1 LLLVHLDVKQ
11 TSLFASLLTARAI
24 YVNKETNEQCTRKS
38 FGMAMWKAR
47 SLEEHQIHAGGHG
60 FKPVKPDKVD
70 GKKKS
75 SNQYGCDIEPYY
87 LHIDIVL
94 LFYQYTTDLLLL

>member
-1 LLLVHLDVKQ
+1 
-11 TSLFASLLTARAI
+11 
-24 YVNKETNEQCTRKS
+24 
-38 FGMAMWKAR
+38 MWKAR
-47 SLEEHQIHAGGHG
+47 SLEEHQIHAGGRG

-87 LHIDIVL
+87 LHIDIVYSFTNTL
-94 LFYQYTTDLLLL
+94 LTFFSSDSLSVDDGQFNLLHAGTYQLKCDPVNAEYIHFS

>member
-1 LLLVHLDVKQ
+1 
-11 TSLFASLLTARAI
+11 
-24 YVNKETNEQCTRKS
+24 
-38 FGMAMWKAR
+38 MWKAR
-47 SLEEHQIHAGGHG
+47 SLEEHQIHAGGRG

-87 LHIDIVL
+87 LYIDIVL
-94 LFYQYTTDLLLL
+94 LFHQYTTDLLSPLIRSVWMMGNLIYYMLVRTS